1 MSKITLNFD
10 GDVNIF
16 VNEKNGMLESLLLDG
31 LSDYPD
37 DTLEIDLDVD
47 LEDADANAT
56 ALYALPWQLL
66 AAPATLY
73 EILSQLISCCDLDS
87 MEPMPLEDTFILFD
101 SELVT
106 IDDDGDCVLLGP
118 GVVVKLGDT
127 GIVSLSDSEIEQLV
141 DILEAGT
148 VTLFN
153 GHRFGRGYV
162 L

>member
-1 MSKITLNFD
+1 M
-10 GDVNIF
+10 
-16 VNEKNGMLESLLLDG
+16 
-31 LSDYPD
+31 
-37 DTLEIDLDVD
+37 EIDLDVD
-47 LEDADANAT
+47 LETRMPTPPHCTPSPAAS
-56 ALYALPWQLL
+56 

-106 IDDDGDCVLLGP
+106 VDDDGDCVLLGP